1 MKNDARFLF
10 CFTGFVGFLLFYL
23 IASLIHKNFAIS
35 LVHGTV
41 GCLTFAIYGRF
52 LLGILLKSSLTS
64 NPSTITTKPVSSL
77 KVENQAS
84 RSRKTL
90 PKSITRK
97 ASNSSSHVEK
107 PMVDEKV

>member
-35 LVHGTV
+35 LVHGTI

-52 LLGILLKSSLTS
+52 LLGILLKSSLTN
-64 NPSTITTKPVSSL
+64 NPSTITAKHAPTPQVDK
-77 KVENQAS
+77 QAY
-84 RSRKTL
+84 RSRNSL
-90 PKSITRK
+90 PKSISRK
-97 ASNSSSHVEK
+97 GSTMTSQADK